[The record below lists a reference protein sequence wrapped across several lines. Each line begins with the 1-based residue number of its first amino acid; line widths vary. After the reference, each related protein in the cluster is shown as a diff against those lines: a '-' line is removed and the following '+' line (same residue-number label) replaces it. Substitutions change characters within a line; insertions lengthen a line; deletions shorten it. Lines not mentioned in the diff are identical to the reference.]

1 MPLYNK
7 AAVVVAVGGFIFG
20 LETGSIG
27 PLTVMTS
34 FSKTFGNL
42 SSTIHGVVVSSILI
56 GGTASGLFA
65 GNISDIYGRTF
76 TITAGAIVFG
86 IGATLECTAFQL
98 GQFIAGRVIA
108 GIGEGIFFCNL
119 IVYVCEIAPAR
130 SRGPLCSV
138 IQLMVQLGITLGY
151 FISYGTARIKDS
163 SLSWRIPLGVQAL
176 VSFAFALACFVL
188 PPSPRWLLAKGR
200 KPEAISTLEKLGLA
214 SSELEEMLEKPS
226 SEASSIIDMTLLS
239 SIRANF
245 RDMAQVF
252 SPHARKQTALAC
264 FMTAFQ
270 QFSGI
275 DGVLYYAPLLFQQAG
290 LQSEEASFL
299 ASGVTALIM
308 LAVTVPASI
317 YADHWGRRMSVII
330 GGLILTTCMLV
341 IGSLYASNSVHSD
354 TGAARWV
361 VIVAIYIFA
370 ITYSVSFAI
379 SVRIYSSEIQP
390 ADTRAG
396 ATSLAQSA
404 NWLANWIV
412 AFTTPILLARSS
424 FAVYYFFGFSTLFAV
439 LVCALV
445 MPETKGKS
453 LEAIDRA
460 FNDGSVAK
468 KWAFLGG
475 KRHGEDGHVHQI
487 GGSELLQSTV

>member
-34 FSKTFGNL
+34 FSDTFGHL
-42 SSTIHGVVVSSILI
+42 TSTIHGVVVSSILV

-65 GNISDIYGRTF
+65 GNSSDIYGRTS
-76 TITAGAIVFG
+76 TIIAGALIFG

-108 GIGEGIFFCNL
+108 GIGEGIFLGNL
-119 IVYVCEIAPAR
+119 VVYVCEIAPAR
-130 SRGPLCSV
+130 KRGPLCSIIQFM
-138 IQLMVQLGITLGY
+138 IQLGVTLGY
-151 FISYGTARIKDS
+151 FIAYGTARIKDS
-163 SLSWRIPLGVQAL
+163 SLSWRTPLCVQAL
-176 VSFAFALACFVL
+176 VAFAFAVTSFTL
-188 PPSPRWLLAKGR
+188 PPSPRWLFARGR
-200 KPEAISTLEKLGLA
+200 KEEAMSTLKKLGLA
-214 SSELEEMLEKPS
+214 YSELEEMIEKPS
-226 SEASSIIDMTLLS
+226 SEASSMMEMTLLA
-239 SIRANF
+239 SIRANV

-252 SPHARKQTALAC
+252 SSHAWKQTALAC
-264 FMTAFQ
+264 FMMAFQ

-290 LQSEEASFL
+290 LHSEEASFL

-308 LAVTVPASI
+308 LAVTIPASI

-330 GGLILTTCMLV
+330 GGLILTMCMLV
-341 IGSLYASNSVHSD
+341 IGSLYASDSVHGD
-354 TGAARWV
+354 TGAARWI
-361 VIVAIYIFA
+361 VIVAIYIYA
-370 ITYSVSFAI
+370 ITFSVSFAI
-379 SVRIYSSEIQP
+379 SIRIYSSEIQP

-445 MPETKGKS
+445 MPETKRRS

-460 FNDGSVAK
+460 FNDGSGAK
-468 KWAFLGG
+468 KWACFGG
-475 KRHGEDGHVHQI
+475 KGRRDNCDVQMVKP
-487 GGSELLQSTV
+487 ELLQSKV

>member
-1 MPLYNK
+1 M
-7 AAVVVAVGGFIFG
+7 A
-20 LETGSIG
+20 
-27 PLTVMTS
+27 S
-34 FSKTFGNL
+34 FSSTFGHV

-65 GNISDIYGRTF
+65 GNVSDIYGRTS
-76 TITAGAIVFG
+76 TITAGAIIFG

-98 GQFIAGRVIA
+98 AQFIAGRVIA
-108 GIGEGIFFCNL
+108 GIGEGIFLGNL
-119 IVYVCEIAPAR
+119 VVYVCEIAPAR
-130 SRGPLCSV
+130 RRGPLCSV
-138 IQLMVQLGITLGY
+138 IQFMIQLGVTLGY

-176 VSFAFALACFVL
+176 VSFAFAIACFVL

-200 KPEAISTLEKLGLA
+200 KEEAISTSERLGLA
-214 SSELEEMLEKPS
+214 FSELEEMVEKPS
-226 SEASSIIDMTLLS
+226 SETSSIIEMTLLS

-252 SPHARKQTALAC
+252 SSHARKQTALAC
-264 FMTAFQ
+264 FMMAFQ

-299 ASGVTALIM
+299 ASGVSALIM
-308 LAVTVPASI
+308 LAVTIPASI
-317 YADHWGRRMSVII
+317 YADHWGRRMSVIT

-341 IGSLYASNSVHSD
+341 IGSLYASNSVRGDS
-354 TGAARWV
+354 GAARWV

-370 ITYSVSFAI
+370 IAFSVSFAI
-379 SVRIYSSEIQP
+379 SIRIYSSEIQP

-404 NWLANWIV
+404 NWVGSISATSLQEMGNMLTWPPARELDRRLHH
-412 AFTTPILLARSS
+412 AHSPRPFFLRSLLLLWFLNPLRCSRLRSS
-424 FAVYYFFGFSTLFAV
+424 DAGD
-439 LVCALV
+439 
-445 MPETKGKS
+445 KGEKS
-453 LEAIDRA
+453 
-460 FNDGSVAK
+460 
-468 KWAFLGG
+468 
-475 KRHGEDGHVHQI
+475 
-487 GGSELLQSTV
+487 